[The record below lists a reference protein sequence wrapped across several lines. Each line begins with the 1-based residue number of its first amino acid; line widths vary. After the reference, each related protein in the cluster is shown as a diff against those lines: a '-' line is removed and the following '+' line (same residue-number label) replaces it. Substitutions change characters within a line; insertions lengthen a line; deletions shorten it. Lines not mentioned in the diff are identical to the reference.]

1 MIEPNAHYELY
12 DSRGREPGQ
21 DEQDWLRAEQ
31 DEQDW
36 LRAEQVLFGLSA
48 ALPGSISSFDPL
60 NRNSL

>member
-21 DEQDWLRAEQ
+21 H
-31 DEQDW
+31 
-36 LRAEQVLFGLSA
+36 EQVRFGLSA
-48 ALPGSISSFDPL
+48 GLAGSISSFDPL